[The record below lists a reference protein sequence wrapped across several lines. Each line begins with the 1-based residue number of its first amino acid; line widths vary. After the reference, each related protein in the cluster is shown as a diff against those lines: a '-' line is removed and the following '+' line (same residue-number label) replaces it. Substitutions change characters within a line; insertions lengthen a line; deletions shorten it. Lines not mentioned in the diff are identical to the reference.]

1 MNATLVGKHLSM
13 MGGGSMI
20 YDSVLTDSAYRPRL
34 SGDFLELSS
43 VYPCCITILKNVSR
57 SLGSWWVA
65 VLKIASQPWRENSG
79 NSLGWP
85 FVDSLDSYIIVV
97 ISTPHLLFNESPRIS
112 R

>member
-43 VYPCCITILKNVSR
+43 VHPCCITILKNVSR
-57 SLGSWWVA
+57 SLGSWWVP
-65 VLKIASQPWRENSG
+65 VLRIIVRPWREDSEIF
-79 NSLGWP
+79 LGWP
-85 FVDSLDSYIIVV
+85 FV
-97 ISTPHLLFNESPRIS
+97 E
-112 R
+112 